1 MVFYRTE
8 MENII
13 LQTVVASVAGVLALA
28 SPTPPSAT
36 LRSQTEVK
44 KPEKVV
50 HVVQKG
56 DSLSSL
62 ATKYFDNKDYWTNI
76 WNDNPEI
83 KNPNLIEENDKI
95 VIEQKEKEEIEKLKP
110 ELNERMQ
117 PRLIA
122 HVQAT
127 VVSSEAKVEAQ
138 TAPLP
143 PTSGP
148 LSDAQISFLGQC
160 ESGLTANRNSGNGFY
175 GAFQFTIGTWNSMGT
190 GYERADLA
198 PLEVQVDAV
207 QRLVSRSSIFGQFP
221 ACSRR
226 MQALGIL

>member
-1 MVFYRTE
+1 

-13 LQTVVASVAGVLALA
+13 LQTVVASVAGVLALV

-95 VIEQKEKEEIEKLKP
+95 IIEQKEKEDLEEIKP
-110 ELNERMQ
+110 ELRERLQ
-117 PRLIA
+117 TKLN
-122 HVQAT
+122 VQTNVA
-127 VVSSEAKVEAQ
+127 SIEAKIETKA
-138 TAPLP
+138 APLP
-143 PTSGP
+143 PVSGP
-148 LSDAQISFLGQC
+148 LSDTQIAFLGQC
-160 ESGLTANRNSGNGFY
+160 ESGMTASRNSGNGFY

-198 PLEVQVDAV
+198 PLEVQKDAV
-207 QRLVSRSSIFGQFP
+207 QRLLGRSSIFTQFP
-221 ACSRR
+221 GCSSQMRS
-226 MQALGIL
+226 LGLI

>member
-1 MVFYRTE
+1 

-83 KNPNLIEENDKI
+83 KNPNLIEVNDKI
-95 VIEQKEKEEIEKLKP
+95 IIEQKEKEDLEKIKP
-110 ELNERMQ
+110 ELKN
-117 PRLIA
+117 RLQA
-122 HVQAT
+122 KLNVQAT
-127 VVSSEAKVEAQ
+127 VASSEAKVEAQ

>member
-1 MVFYRTE
+1 

-83 KNPNLIEENDKI
+83 KNPNLIEVNDKI

-160 ESGLTANRNSGNGFY
+160 ESGLTTNRNSGKNIIS
-175 GAFQFTIGTWNSMGT
+175 AKHTK
-190 GYERADLA
+190 L
-198 PLEVQVDAV
+198 LEE
-207 QRLVSRSSIFGQFP
+207 IF
-221 ACSRR
+221 
-226 MQALGIL
+226 

>member
-83 KNPNLIEENDKI
+83 KNPNLIEVNDKI
-95 VIEQKEKEEIEKLKP
+95 IIEQKEKEDLEKIKP
-110 ELNERMQ
+110 ELKN
-117 PRLIA
+117 RLQA
-122 HVQAT
+122 KLNVQAT
-127 VVSSEAKVEAQ
+127 VASSEAKVEAQ

-143 PTSGP
+143 PTSRP

-160 ESGLTANRNSGNGFY
+160 ESGLTTNRNSGNGFY

-198 PLEVQVDAV
+198 PIEVQINAV
-207 QRLVSRSSIFGQFP
+207 QRLVARSNIFGQFP